1 MKLSE
6 FLNHF
11 RMQEA
16 SKMADVKILR
26 YIPFD
31 EKISILKNSEKELLS
46 VNLSGMT
53 GMTEFVKEKEK
64 FRFFRILLAYTD
76 LEVDDTSIE
85 MYDACLA
92 IDMDRFFT
100 HYCKVD
106 YERFCKM
113 FDDIVSINDGYMLRD
128 ALMSVGTESI
138 DEQFHNI
145 VEELGQNA
153 GMFANLNEILRINNL
168 GLNKK

>member
-1 MKLSE
+1 M
-6 FLNHF
+6 HI
-11 RMQEA
+11 Q
-16 SKMADVKILR
+16 IW
-26 YIPFD
+26 
-31 EKISILKNSEKELLS
+31 
-46 VNLSGMT
+46 
-53 GMTEFVKEKEK
+53 
-64 FRFFRILLAYTD
+64 
-76 LEVDDTSIE
+76 
-85 MYDACLA
+85 
-92 IDMDRFFT
+92 
-100 HYCKVD
+100 KVD

>member
-1 MKLSE
+1 
-6 FLNHF
+6 
-11 RMQEA
+11 
-16 SKMADVKILR
+16 
-26 YIPFD
+26 
-31 EKISILKNSEKELLS
+31 
-46 VNLSGMT
+46 
-53 GMTEFVKEKEK
+53 
-64 FRFFRILLAYTD
+64 
-76 LEVDDTSIE
+76 
-85 MYDACLA
+85 
-92 IDMDRFFT
+92 
-100 HYCKVD
+100 
-106 YERFCKM
+106 M